1 MEVEPGLQD
10 GETCELRECF
20 LACSSSPATAEL
32 AAAKVS
38 HCEVSWRDLLNIWG
52 FLLFPAADI
61 ETKDR
66 WRGFLQV
73 SPHRGQ
79 IGVLRSCGKHF
90 QNRQKQKSPSSII
103 RNISFR
109 AEGNLILRNMYASIF
124 QQQLFEHMMEHFA
137 QTTIFACE
145 ETF

>member
-61 ETKDR
+61 ETWDR

-79 IGVLRSCGKHF
+79 IIGLLRSCEKHF
-90 QNRQKQKSPSSII
+90 QNRQKQKSPSLII
-103 RNISFR
+103 RNISYGLER
-109 AEGNLILRNMYASIF
+109 NLMLRTMYANIISTEIVGTYDGT
-124 QQQLFEHMMEHFA
+124 LCADNNYHL
-137 QTTIFACE
+137 
-145 ETF
+145 

>member
-1 MEVEPGLQD
+1 MSKTRAINGLTSDKRRAVEVEPGLQD

-61 ETKDR
+61 ETWDR

-79 IGVLRSCGKHF
+79 IGVLRSYGKHF
-90 QNRQKQKSPSSII
+90 QNRQKQKSPSLII
-103 RNISFR
+103 RNISFGS
-109 AEGNLILRNMYASIF
+109 EGNLMLRTMCANIISTVIV
-124 QQQLFEHMMEHFA
+124 
-137 QTTIFACE
+137 
-145 ETF
+145 